1 MFRTVAL
8 RCGVFVLKCK
18 YIFNSYFHQNNT
30 QIDITSLTSLSV
42 LTFAHTFLGLT
53 RWGVQRGCKNLA
65 VSSYRIH
72 LPSSQASGQEHL
84 LAAMFLLRNCPRL
97 ETEGCHNGCNGC
109 NGQIQEIIA
118 RHVWKRE

>member
-18 YIFNSYFHQNNT
+18 YIFNSYFRNNT

-53 RWGVQRGCKNLA
+53 GPYWSLLGFILGLTGPFWTLLGLTGSYLA
-65 VSSYRIH
+65 
-72 LPSSQASGQEHL
+72 L
-84 LAAMFLLRNCPRL
+84 LGLIWPYLALGL
-97 ETEGCHNGCNGC
+97 T
-109 NGQIQEIIA
+109 
-118 RHVWKRE
+118 